1 MLCSEQEQPV
11 QKGELMKRK
20 YIYTIV
26 AAALLVCLGL
36 SVVFLRPDKEK
47 QLVKEFLDQTLTKSD
62 ENAELYQAVMDSPSV
77 IGLGVDQ
84 QTQEETVEKA
94 QQVSEEFEKAYSTYL
109 DSNGMNDFQ
118 NGLFGYMLDL
128 YTADETWEISETE
141 ITKDNDAYKFRISM
155 KVGDTPQE
163 IQGRAEVIDGKI
175 GSLDVTEL

>member
-1 MLCSEQEQPV
+1 
-11 QKGELMKRK
+11 MKRK

-26 AAALLVCLGL
+26 VAVFLVCLGL
-36 SVVFLRPDKEK
+36 AAVFLRPDKEE
-47 QLVKEFLDQTLTKSD
+47 QLVKEFLDQTFTKSE

-84 QTQEETVEKA
+84 QTQKETVEKG
-94 QQVSEEFEKAYSTYL
+94 QQASEEFEKAYSTYL

-141 ITKDNDAYKFRISM
+141 ITEDNDVYKFRVIIN
-155 KVGDTPQE
+155 VGDNLQE

-175 GSLDVTEL
+175 GNLDITEL

>member
-1 MLCSEQEQPV
+1 
-11 QKGELMKRK
+11 MKRK

-26 AAALLVCLGL
+26 VAVFLVCLGL
-36 SVVFLRPDKEK
+36 SVVFLRPDKEE
-47 QLVKEFLDQTLTKSD
+47 QLVKEFLDQTFTKSE

-84 QTQEETVEKA
+84 QTQKETVEKG
-94 QQVSEEFEKAYSTYL
+94 QQASEEFEKAYSTYL

-118 NGLFGYMLDL
+118 KGLFGYMLDL

-141 ITKDNDAYKFRISM
+141 ITEDNDVYKFRVIIN
-155 KVGDTPQE
+155 VGDNPQE

-175 GSLDVTEL
+175 GNLDITEL

>member
-1 MLCSEQEQPV
+1 
-11 QKGELMKRK
+11 MKRK

-26 AAALLVCLGL
+26 VAVFLVCLGL
-36 SVVFLRPDKEK
+36 SAVFLRPDKEE
-47 QLVKEFLDQTLTKSD
+47 QLVKEFLDHAFTKSE

-84 QTQEETVEKA
+84 QTQKETVEKR
-94 QQVSEEFEKAYSTYL
+94 QQASEDFEKAYSTYL

-141 ITKDNDAYKFRISM
+141 ITEDNDVYKFRVIIN
-155 KVGDTPQE
+155 VGDNLQE

-175 GSLDVTEL
+175 GNLDITEL